1 MSLKENLTVSIVISL
16 FERFFFFFNV
26 AFEIDISPLWVLRT
40 YLVAAAVVAAV
51 GQ

>member
-16 FERFFFFFNV
+16 FERFFFLNV